1 MLLLLPPVLYELL
14 LLLYLLVLLDEFPLI
29 AAVAVAAPAPAAT
42 ALATSG
48 SGLPFVTTDSGS
60 CRTPQPAPPATV
72 SESGKILFS
81 IIGSSL
87 VKSTFCRGSIGVSVA
102 PSLNWMKLRNA
113 EAAAATRANFLL
125 GPVPTNFWP
134 STTTEIVKSGAC
146 TGPVCDSTLY
156 TRLRFSSFSTATV
169 FFVCGTCSWRASP
182 GFGRCWIL
190 RRFLTVGGIFTV
202 DALRFATRRDVAPGM
217 VVPWLLPPPPVP
229 VPECVV

>member
-1 MLLLLPPVLYELL
+1 MPPVLCELL
-14 LLLYLLVLLDEFPLI
+14 LLLYMLVLLDELTAFT
-29 AAVAVAAPAPAAT
+29 AAAAVAAPTPAPAA
-42 ALATSG
+42 SG
-48 SGLPFVTTDSGS
+48 SDLPFVATDSGS
-60 CRTPQPAPPATV
+60 CRTPQPAPPGTV
-72 SESGKILFS
+72 SESGKMLFS

-87 VKSTFCRGSIGVSVA
+87 VKSTFCSGSIGVSVA
-102 PSLNWMKLRNA
+102 PSLNWMKLRSA

-156 TRLRFSSFSTATV
+156 TRLRFNSFSTATV

-217 VVPWLLPPPPVP
+217 VVPWLLLPPSPVP
-229 VPECVV
+229 VLECVV